1 MNITLITP
9 AGHLAKNGNRTTAL
23 RWAKILT
30 MLDHQ
35 VQVETAWDG
44 RPADL
49 MVAIHAWR
57 SAESARL
64 FQKEFPDSPL
74 IILLS
79 GTDIYKFQHTHPKV
93 TLYSM
98 KIANALACLHDEVY
112 NSIPSQY
119 RHKLH
124 TIHQSALPLA
134 GARRPSKRNFD
145 ICVVGNLREE
155 KDPLRAAYAVRNLN
169 NTSRL
174 RVIHLGKA
182 HTPDWAARATTEMA
196 RNNRYRWRGE
206 VKAWEV
212 RREFAKTRLMVLSS
226 IMEGGANVISE
237 AIAAGVPI
245 IASKI
250 EGSVGLLGSDYA
262 GYFEAG
268 STEDLRRTLIR
279 VENDPDFLA
288 HLSYQCKARRH
299 LFTIEREKE
308 DWSSLLRAI
317 GLENK
322 FL

>member
-30 MLDHQ
+30 TLNHR
-35 VQVETAWDG
+35 VQVETVWDG
-44 RPADL
+44 KPADL

-57 SAESARL
+57 SAKSAQL
-64 FQKEFPDSPL
+64 FRKEFPDSPL

-79 GTDIYKFQHTHPKV
+79 GTDIYKFQYTHPKE

-98 KIANALACLHDEVY
+98 EIANALACLHDKVCH
-112 NSIPSQY
+112 SIPSQY

-124 TIHQSALPLA
+124 IIHQSALPLA
-134 GARRPSKRNFD
+134 RERRPSKRNFD

-155 KDPLRAAYAVRNLN
+155 KDPLRAAYAVRNLD

-182 HTPDWAARATTEMA
+182 HTSDWALKAKTEMA
-196 RNNRYRWRGE
+196 RNSRYRWRGE

-237 AIAAGVPI
+237 AIAAGVPV

-262 GYFEAG
+262 GYYEAG
-268 STEDLRRTLIR
+268 STEDLRRTLLR
-279 VENDPDFLA
+279 VENEPEFLA
-288 HLSYQCKARRH
+288 HLSFQCKARRH

-308 DWSSLLRAI
+308 EWSSLLSSISLKDR
-317 GLENK
+317 

>member
-30 MLDHQ
+30 MLNHQ
-35 VQVETAWDG
+35 VCVETTWDG
-44 RPADL
+44 KPTDL

-57 SAESARL
+57 SAESARSYRE
-64 FQKEFPDSPL
+64 EFPDRPL

-98 KIANALACLHDEVY
+98 KIANALACLHDEVRH
-112 NSIPSQY
+112 SIPPQY

-155 KDPLRAAYAVRNLN
+155 KDPLRAAYAVRNLS

-174 RVIHLGKA
+174 RVFHLGKA
-182 HTPDWAARATTEMA
+182 HTPDWAAKAKTEMA

-237 AIAAGVPI
+237 AITAGVPV

-250 EGSVGLLGSDYA
+250 EGSIGLLGSDYA
-262 GYFEAG
+262 GYYEAG
-268 STEDLRRTLIR
+268 STEDLRRKLLR
-279 VENDPDFLA
+279 VENEPKFLA
-288 HLSYQCKARRH
+288 HLSYQCEARKH
-299 LFTIEREKE
+299 LFTIEREKKE
-308 DWSSLLRAI
+308 WSSLLGTI
-317 GLENK
+317 NLETEY
-322 FL
+322 F